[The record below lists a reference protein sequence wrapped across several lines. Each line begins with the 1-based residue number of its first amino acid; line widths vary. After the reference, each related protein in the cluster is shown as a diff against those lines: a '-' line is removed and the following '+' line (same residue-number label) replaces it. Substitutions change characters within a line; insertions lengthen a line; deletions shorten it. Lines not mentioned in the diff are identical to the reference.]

1 MDMLV
6 HLSRTD
12 SHQIAEYVRYFWVI
26 HYELE
31 TFNSKKIALFFAEV
45 GPTY

>member
-12 SHQIAEYVRYFWVI
+12 SCWIAEYVRYFWVV

-31 TFNSKKIALFFAEV
+31 TFNDKKLLFV
-45 GPTY
+45 LQS